1 MEELVEETDRG
12 EGEVEGEV
20 GVEEE
25 EVGVIVVTGKKG
37 IVGEEGRVEGKVEE
51 MEEKVCGEEV
61 LRETG
66 WGEEVEGEEVEE
78 GRGKKV
84 VVEGKVMMVAR
95 SLVGAGP
102 S

>member
-25 EVGVIVVTGKKG
+25 EVGVKVVTGKKG

-66 WGEEVEGEEVEE
+66 
-78 GRGKKV
+78 
-84 VVEGKVMMVAR
+84 
-95 SLVGAGP
+95 
-102 S
+102 